1 LPRQRGGGR
10 GDVVVL
16 LKLHMPKKVPKS
28 TKKSLEGLRESL
40 SPDDLEK
47 SILEDAKERRRS

>member
-1 LPRQRGGGR
+1 
-10 GDVVVL
+10 
-16 LKLHMPKKVPKS
+16 MPKKVPKS